1 MLLKK
6 NAIFAGK
13 SPDGVIKKRLAI
25 LLLSVSSLLL
35 LGHGAIPHH
44 HHGSAVCF
52 IYNHCIP
59 QNTNHEPGSTGHS
72 HDGKTPENKDN
83 CILNQVF
90 ITPTS
95 QVRPALSQLSAT
107 GDFTGTID
115 SFSAVLAV
123 GLHLPVLQSHE
134 DDGKRPF
141 RNDCPRRDISCISL
155 RAPPTV

>member
-1 MLLKK
+1 MLFLQQ
-6 NAIFAGK
+6 I
-13 SPDGVIKKRLAI
+13 PDRVIKQRLAI
-25 LLLSVSSLLL
+25 LILSVSSLLL

-52 IYNHCIP
+52 IYSHCIP

-72 HDGKTPENKDN
+72 HDGTTPESKDN

-95 QVRPALSQLSAT
+95 QVRPAISQHSAS
-107 GDFTGTID
+107 GDFTSTID
-115 SFSAVLAV
+115 SFFAVLAV
-123 GLHLPVLQSHE
+123 DLHLPLSQSPEGGGQH
-134 DDGKRPF
+134 PF
-141 RNDCPRRDISCISL
+141 RNDFPRRDISCISL

>member
-1 MLLKK
+1 M
-6 NAIFAGK
+6 
-13 SPDGVIKKRLAI
+13 IKRKLAI

-52 IYNHCIP
+52 IYSHCIP

-72 HDGKTPENKDN
+72 HDGKTPESKDN

-107 GDFTGTID
+107 GDFTTTID

-123 GLHLPVLQSHE
+123 DLYLPVSQSPEGAVLH
-134 DDGKRPF
+134 PF
-141 RNDCPRRDISCISL
+141 RNDCPHRDISCISL